1 VSNVGAELL
10 ATLLASR
17 PDFFWSLQ
25 GDFKDME
32 DQKHMAV
39 YEMLGDSDQ
48 KLHYFSGRQIGGQC
62 NILGFDVHR
71 TL

>member
-1 VSNVGAELL
+1 MVVAAGEKMRFGGVGSKLK
-10 ATLLASR
+10 
-17 PDFFWSLQ
+17 

-32 DQKHMAV
+32 DKKHMAV
-39 YEMLGDSDQ
+39 YETLGDSDQ

-62 NILGFDVHR
+62 SILGFDVHR